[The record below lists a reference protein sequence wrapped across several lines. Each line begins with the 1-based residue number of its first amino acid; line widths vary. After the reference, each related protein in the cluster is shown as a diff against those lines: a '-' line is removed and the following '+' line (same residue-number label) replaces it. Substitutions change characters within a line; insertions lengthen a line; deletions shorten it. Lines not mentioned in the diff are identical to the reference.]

1 MKLKTAVTDRTLS
14 YMKYDPEHTSAG
26 ALKAYANAVFNCGAD
41 YMEVNTR
48 TASLMA
54 LDDYSDKYMLTIN
67 STFDCG
73 FCTSN
78 PFAYAVVPFSKASF
92 IDFLPQ
98 EQPIIIEINADEYS
112 APAVILFLHS
122 FDFIRRV
129 SAIRITGL
137 FGDSIDTLVKWCRA
151 NLFLPVDICPLNT
164 MMTGASDAI
173 IAQNAGASMLT
184 LSFGRGYYFTALEQ
198 YIISLNI
205 TRRTV
210 LHKDVIKAICIA
222 SFIFTDLFSVIPAGL
237 ARMLDTDGEV
247 TGTVYDLESGVL
259 YRPYRAMQRPPKP
272 QGDSLIDRKIK
283 SIGLEHEI
291 ETAIIDMLKKVN
303 FSFYKEITKRNL
315 ID

>member
-1 MKLKTAVTDRTLS
+1 MKTAVTDRTLS
-14 YMKYDPEHTSAG
+14 YMKYDAEHTTSG
-26 ALKAYANAVFNCGAD
+26 ALRAYANAVFGCGAD
-41 YMEVNTR
+41 YMEISSQ
-48 TASLMA
+48 TAAIMA
-54 LDDYSDKYMLTIN
+54 LDDYSDKYMLSIT
-67 STFDCG
+67 SSYDCG

-78 PFAYAVVPFSKASF
+78 PFAYAVVPFAKAEL
-92 IDFLPQ
+92 IDFLPP

-112 APAVILFLHS
+112 APAIILYLHS
-122 FDFIRRV
+122 FSFIRRV

-164 MMTGASDAI
+164 MMTGASDAM
-173 IAQNAGASMLT
+173 IAQSAGVPMLT

-198 YIISLNI
+198 YIISLHI
-205 TRRTV
+205 MRRTV
-210 LHKDVIKAICIA
+210 LHKDIIKSICIA
-222 SFIFTDLFSVIPAGL
+222 SFIFTELFSVIPAGL

-247 TGTVYDLESGVL
+247 SASVCDIESGVL
-259 YRPYRAMQRPPKP
+259 YRPYRAVQQSPRKP
-272 QGDSLIDRKIK
+272 RGESVIDRKIK

-303 FSFYKEITKRNL
+303 FSFYKEITKRNM